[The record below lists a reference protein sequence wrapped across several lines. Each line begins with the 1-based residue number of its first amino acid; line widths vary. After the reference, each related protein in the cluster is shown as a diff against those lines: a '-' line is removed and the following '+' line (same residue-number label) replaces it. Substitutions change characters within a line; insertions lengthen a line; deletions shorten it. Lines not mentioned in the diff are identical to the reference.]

1 MLLMS
6 TLSLTFVENIHRMQY
21 NSEIDTLRHIKRV
34 NQLLLNG
41 CSELLRRAAVHDDSK
56 LLYPE
61 KERFDEAQ
69 KLTGITYGSP
79 EYSEG
84 IARLGPA
91 LEHHYANNSHHP
103 QFYPNGINGMDLFDV
118 MEMFFDWC
126 AASER
131 HADGNIERSLDVSK
145 SRFDVSDQLDSIF
158 RNTAMRYY
166 KKA

>member
-1 MLLMS
+1 MS

-21 NSEIDTLRHIKRV
+21 DSEIDTLRHIKRV
-34 NQLLLNG
+34 NQLLLEG
-41 CSELLRRAAVHDDSK
+41 CAELLKRAAVHDDSK
-56 LLYPE
+56 LLSPE
-61 KERFDEAQ
+61 KERFDEETP
-69 KLTGITYGSP
+69 KLVGLTYGTP
-79 EYSEG
+79 EYSES

-145 SRFDVSDQLDSIF
+145 SRFGISDQLDSIF